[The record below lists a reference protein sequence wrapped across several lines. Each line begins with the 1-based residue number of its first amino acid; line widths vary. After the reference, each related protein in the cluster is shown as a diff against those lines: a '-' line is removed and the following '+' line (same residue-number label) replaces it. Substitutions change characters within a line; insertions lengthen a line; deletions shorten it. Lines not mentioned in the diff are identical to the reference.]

1 MNKKSKL
8 LDLRVGTSNNEQKN
22 NSDSVITARVVDRTN
37 KPTNV
42 VDTTEKI
49 NKLNEAVYTGM
60 TGANPTSI
68 RDGSFNN
75 PYLKLGYS
83 DKGTRSA
90 EFWRDM
96 ITFDRE
102 TITAVY
108 HGSWVFRRIIDK
120 VAQDMWSAGITIEGS
135 TDPEGVQRVQKRLSR
150 LRSDL
155 IWATEQAR
163 LYGGAA
169 SLIMVND
176 GTDDLSKPLN
186 LNGIRKGAAIQLWTT
201 DRWWGLDT
209 SSEKVTNYKSK
220 DFNTPKYYT
229 FNIDDAQSINSSNLN
244 IKVHHSRVLRWV
256 NRKSVRL
263 INTLLLGWGIS
274 ELEHIYQDLMIYENA
289 KATGGSLLDKTLLEI
304 VKVEGLRGIMQGL
317 GLGSTAQEQEL
328 ATQMAGLNNFRM
340 NSTVLLDKENDYQQ
354 FSATFTGV
362 SELLETY
369 RDVIAGASEMPKVLL
384 YGDTKGGLTSDSPA
398 EMEFYAQT
406 INGKQ
411 DEMLRPVLDK
421 LIPIIYASEGLQI
434 PPDFDYTFES
444 IAGITQERK
453 LNLLQ
458 GTLDAVGKMIDSGML
473 THETGLKE
481 VQQVQKITGFGSN
494 IEERDAELAKKSD
507 EPEPDDFGGE
517 KTQEDLPT
525 PQDDYSEV
533 KDEIVSNLPIKKRL
547 FDKISKKN
555 KEKNK

>member
-1 MNKKSKL
+1 MEKKSKL
-8 LDLRVGTSNNEQKN
+8 LDIGIKTSDNSQIN
-22 NSDSVITARVVDRTN
+22 NSETVITARISDANSRN
-37 KPTNV
+37 AK

-75 PYLKLGYS
+75 SYLKLGVS
-83 DKGTRSA
+83 NAGLRGA

-120 VAQDMWSAGITIEGS
+120 IAQDMWSAGISIEGS
-135 TDPEGVQRVQKRLSR
+135 IDPEGVQRIQKRLSR

-176 GTDDLSKPLN
+176 GTDDLAKPLN
-186 LNGIRKGAAIQLWTT
+186 LNGIKKGAAIQLWST
-201 DRWWGLDT
+201 DRWWGLST
-209 SSEKVTNYKSK
+209 SSEKVTNYRSK

-229 FNIDDAQSINSSNLN
+229 FNIEDAQSVDSSNLN

-256 NRKSVRL
+256 NRRSVRL

-274 ELEHIYQDLMIYENA
+274 ELEHLYQDLMTYENA
-289 KATGGSLLDKTLLEI
+289 KGTGGALLDKALLEI

-328 ATQMAGLNNFRM
+328 ATQMAGLQNFRM
-340 NSTVLLDKENDYQQ
+340 NSTVLLDKDNDYQQ
-354 FSATFTGV
+354 FTASFTGV

-369 RDVIAGASEMPKVLL
+369 RDVIAGSAEMPKVLL

-411 DEMLRPVLDK
+411 EEMLRPVLDK
-421 LIPIIYASEGLQI
+421 LLPIICASEGIRI
-434 PPDFDYTFES
+434 PDDFDYNFEN

-458 GTLDAVGKMIDSGML
+458 GTIQAVTTMVDGGMM

-481 VQQVQKITGFGSN
+481 VQQVQKMTGFGSN
-494 IEERDAELAKKSD
+494 VEERDAELAKKSD
-507 EPEPDDFGGE
+507 EPEPDNFGGE
-517 KTQEDLPT
+517 QTEEMLPT
-525 PQDDYSEV
+525 AQDDYAEI
-533 KDEIVSNLPIKKRL
+533 KDEIEAQMPVRKRL
-547 FDKISKKN
+547 FDKGHKRYKEN
-555 KEKNK
+555 KQ

>member
-1 MNKKSKL
+1 MEKKSKL
-8 LDLRVGTSNNEQKN
+8 LDIGIKTSDNSQSNNSET
-22 NSDSVITARVVDRTN
+22 VITARISDANNRN
-37 KPTNV
+37 AK

-75 PYLKLGYS
+75 SYLKLGVS
-83 DKGTRSA
+83 NAGLRGA

-102 TITAVY
+102 TITAIY

-120 VAQDMWSAGITIEGS
+120 IAQDMWSAGISIEGS
-135 TDPEGVQRVQKRLSR
+135 IDPEGVQRVQKRLSR

-176 GTDDLSKPLN
+176 GTDDLAKPLN
-186 LNGIRKGAAIQLWTT
+186 LNGIKKGAAIQLWST
-201 DRWWGLDT
+201 DRWWGLST
-209 SSEKVTNYKSK
+209 SSEKVTNYRSK

-229 FNIDDAQSINSSNLN
+229 FNIEDAQSVDSSNLN
-244 IKVHHSRVLRWV
+244 IRVHHSRVLRWV
-256 NRKSVRL
+256 NRRSVRL

-274 ELEHIYQDLMIYENA
+274 ELEHLYQDLMTYENA
-289 KATGGSLLDKTLLEI
+289 KGTGGALLDKALLEI

-328 ATQMAGLNNFRM
+328 ATQMAGLQNFRM
-340 NSTVLLDKENDYQQ
+340 NSTVLLDKDNDYQQ
-354 FSATFTGV
+354 FTASFTGV

-369 RDVIAGASEMPKVLL
+369 RDVIAGSAEMPKVLL

-411 DEMLRPVLDK
+411 EEMLRPVLDK
-421 LIPIIYASEGLQI
+421 LLPIICASEGIRI
-434 PPDFDYTFES
+434 PDDFDYNFEN

-458 GTLDAVGKMIDSGML
+458 GTIQAVTSMVDGGMM

-494 IEERDAELAKKSD
+494 VEDRDAELAKKSD
-507 EPEPDDFGGE
+507 EPEPDNFGGE
-517 KTQEDLPT
+517 QTEEMLPT
-525 PQDDYSEV
+525 AQDDYSEI
-533 KDEIVSNLPIKKRL
+533 KDEIEAQMPVRKRL
-547 FDKISKKN
+547 FDRGHKRN
-555 KEKNK
+555 KENKQ

>member
-8 LDLRVGTSNNEQKN
+8 LDIGVRTSD
-22 NSDSVITARVVDRTN
+22 NSKTDNSETVITARVTDASEHKQSSASTVNT
-37 KPTNV
+37 
-42 VDTTEKI
+42 I

-60 TGANPTSI
+60 TGANPTSV

-75 PYLKLGYS
+75 SYLKLGTS
-83 DKGTRSA
+83 NTGVRSA

-120 VAQDMWSAGITIEGS
+120 IAQDMWSAGISIEGAIP
-135 TDPEGVQRVQKRLSR
+135 PEGVQRVQKRLSR
-150 LRSDL
+150 LRSEL

-186 LNGIRKGAAIQLWTT
+186 LNGIKKGASIQLWST
-201 DRWWGLDT
+201 DRWWGLST

-220 DFNTPKYYT
+220 DFNTPLYYT
-229 FNIDDAQSINSSNLN
+229 FNIEDAQSVDSSNLN

-256 NRKSVRL
+256 NRRSVRL

-274 ELEHIYQDLMIYENA
+274 ELEHLYQDLMTYENA

-304 VKVEGLRGIMQGL
+304 VKVDGLRGIMQGL

-328 ATQMAGLNNFRM
+328 ASQMAGLQNFRM
-340 NSTVLLDKENDYQQ
+340 NSTILLDKENDYQQ
-354 FSATFTGV
+354 FTATFTGV

-369 RDVIAGASEMPKVLL
+369 KDVISGSAEMPKVLL

-411 DEMLRPVLDK
+411 EEMLRPVLDK
-421 LIPIIYASEGLQI
+421 LLPVIFASEGIKI
-434 PPDFDYTFES
+434 PDDFDYSFEN

-458 GTLDAVGKMIDSGML
+458 GTIQAVNSLVDGGMM

-481 VQQVQKITGFGSN
+481 IQQVQKVTGFGSN
-494 IEERDAELAKKSD
+494 IEERDVELSKKSD
-507 EPEPDDFGGE
+507 EPEPDNFGGE
-517 KTQEDLPT
+517 MTEEELPT
-525 PQDDYSEV
+525 AQDDYSEI
-533 KDEIVSNLPIKKRL
+533 KDEIEAQLPVRKRL
-547 FDKISKKN
+547 FDKGHKRN
-555 KEKNK
+555 KENN

>member
-1 MNKKSKL
+1 MEKKSKL
-8 LDLRVGTSNNEQKN
+8 LDIGIKTSDNSQVN
-22 NSDSVITARVVDRTN
+22 NSETVITARISDANSRNAT
-37 KPTNV
+37 

-75 PYLKLGYS
+75 SYLKLGVS
-83 DKGTRSA
+83 NAGLRGA

-102 TITAVY
+102 TITAIY

-120 VAQDMWSAGITIEGS
+120 IAQDMWSAGISIEGS
-135 TDPEGVQRVQKRLSR
+135 IDPEGVQRVQKRLSR

-176 GTDDLSKPLN
+176 GTDDLAKPLN
-186 LNGIRKGAAIQLWTT
+186 LNGIKKGAAIQLWST
-201 DRWWGLDT
+201 DRWWGLST
-209 SSEKVTNYKSK
+209 SSEKVTNYRSK

-229 FNIDDAQSINSSNLN
+229 FNIEDAQSVDSSNLN
-244 IKVHHSRVLRWV
+244 IRVHHSRVLRWV
-256 NRKSVRL
+256 NRRSVRL

-274 ELEHIYQDLMIYENA
+274 ELEHLYQDLMTYENA
-289 KATGGSLLDKTLLEI
+289 KGTGGALLDKALLEI

-328 ATQMAGLNNFRM
+328 ATQMAGLQNFRM
-340 NSTVLLDKENDYQQ
+340 NSTVLLDKDNDYQQ
-354 FSATFTGV
+354 FTASFTGV

-369 RDVIAGASEMPKVLL
+369 RDVIAGSAEMPKVLL

-411 DEMLRPVLDK
+411 EEMLRPVLDK
-421 LIPIIYASEGLQI
+421 LLPIICASEGIRI
-434 PPDFDYTFES
+434 PDDFDYNFEN

-458 GTLDAVGKMIDSGML
+458 GTIQAVTSMVDGGMM

-494 IEERDAELAKKSD
+494 VEDRDAELAKKSD
-507 EPEPDDFGGE
+507 EPEPDNFGGE
-517 KTQEDLPT
+517 QTEEMLPT
-525 PQDDYSEV
+525 AQDDYAEI
-533 KDEIVSNLPIKKRL
+533 KDEIEAQMPVRKRL
-547 FDKISKKN
+547 FDRGHKRN
-555 KEKNK
+555 KENKQ

>member
-1 MNKKSKL
+1 MEKKSKL
-8 LDLRVGTSNNEQKN
+8 LDIGIKTSDNSQIN
-22 NSDSVITARVVDRTN
+22 NSETVITARISDANSRN
-37 KPTNV
+37 AK

-75 PYLKLGYS
+75 SYLKLGVS
-83 DKGTRSA
+83 NAGLRGA

-102 TITAVY
+102 TITAIY

-120 VAQDMWSAGITIEGS
+120 IAQDMWSAGISVEGS
-135 TDPEGVQRVQKRLSR
+135 IDPEGVQRVQKRLSR

-176 GTDDLSKPLN
+176 GTDDLAKPLN
-186 LNGIRKGAAIQLWTT
+186 LNGIKKGAAIQLWST
-201 DRWWGLDT
+201 DRWWGLST
-209 SSEKVTNYKSK
+209 SSEKVTNYRSK

-229 FNIDDAQSINSSNLN
+229 FNIEDAQSVDSSNLN
-244 IKVHHSRVLRWV
+244 IRVHHSRVLRWV
-256 NRKSVRL
+256 NRRSVRL

-274 ELEHIYQDLMIYENA
+274 ELEHLYQDLMTYENA
-289 KATGGSLLDKTLLEI
+289 KGTGGALLDKALLEI

-328 ATQMAGLNNFRM
+328 ATQMAGLQNFRM
-340 NSTVLLDKENDYQQ
+340 NSTVLLDKDNDYQQ
-354 FSATFTGV
+354 FTASFTGV

-369 RDVIAGASEMPKVLL
+369 RDVIAGSAEMPKVLL

-411 DEMLRPVLDK
+411 EEMLRPVLDK
-421 LIPIIYASEGLQI
+421 LLPIICASEGIRI
-434 PPDFDYTFES
+434 PDDFDYNFEN

-458 GTLDAVGKMIDSGML
+458 GTIQAVTQMVDGGMM

-481 VQQVQKITGFGSN
+481 VQQVQKMTGFGSN
-494 IEERDAELAKKSD
+494 VEERDAELARKSD
-507 EPEPDDFGGE
+507 EPEPDNFGGE
-517 KTQEDLPT
+517 QTEEMLPT
-525 PQDDYSEV
+525 AQDDYAEI
-533 KDEIVSNLPIKKRL
+533 KDEIEAQMPVRKRL
-547 FDKISKKN
+547 FDRGHKRN
-555 KEKNK
+555 KENKQ

>member
-8 LDLRVGTSNNEQKN
+8 LDIGIRTTDNSKTN
-22 NSDSVITARVVDRTN
+22 NSETVITAHVTDASKN
-37 KPTNV
+37 KKASDNTV
-42 VDTTEKI
+42 EVI
-49 NKLNEAVYTGM
+49 NKLNETVYTGM
-60 TGANPTSI
+60 IGANPTSV

-75 PYLKLGYS
+75 SYLKLGAS
-83 DKGTRSA
+83 NTGVRSA

-120 VAQDMWSAGITIEGS
+120 IAQDMWSAGISIEGS
-135 TDPEGVQRVQKRLSR
+135 IPPEGVQRVQKRLSR
-150 LRSDL
+150 LRSEL

-186 LNGIRKGAAIQLWTT
+186 LNGIKKGASIQLWST
-201 DRWWGLDT
+201 DRWWGLST

-220 DFNTPKYYT
+220 DFNTPLYYT
-229 FNIDDAQSINSSNLN
+229 FNIEDAQSVDSSNLN

-256 NRKSVRL
+256 NRRSVRL

-274 ELEHIYQDLMIYENA
+274 ELEHLYQDLMIYENA

-328 ATQMAGLNNFRM
+328 ASQMAGLNNFRM

-354 FSATFTGV
+354 FTATFTGV

-369 RDVIAGASEMPKVLL
+369 KDVISGSAEMPKVLL

-411 DEMLRPVLDK
+411 EEMLRPPLDK
-421 LIPIIYASEGLQI
+421 LLPVIFASEGIKI
-434 PPDFDYTFES
+434 PDDFDYSFEN

-458 GTLDAVGKMIDSGML
+458 GTIQAVTSLVDGGMM

-481 VQQVQKITGFGSN
+481 VQQVQKVTGFGSN
-494 IEERDAELAKKSD
+494 IEERDAELSKKSD
-507 EPEPDDFGGE
+507 EPEPDNFGGE
-517 KTQEDLPT
+517 MTAEELPT
-525 PQDDYSEV
+525 AQDDYSEI
-533 KDEIVSNLPIKKRL
+533 KDEIESQLPVRKRL
-547 FDKISKKN
+547 FDKGHKRN
-555 KEKNK
+555 KENN

>member
-8 LDLRVGTSNNEQKN
+8 LDIGIRTTDNSKTN
-22 NSDSVITARVVDRTN
+22 NSETVITAHIMDASKN
-37 KPTNV
+37 KKASDNTV
-42 VDTTEKI
+42 EVI
-49 NKLNEAVYTGM
+49 NKLNETVYTGM
-60 TGANPTSI
+60 IGANPTSV

-75 PYLKLGYS
+75 SYLKLGAS
-83 DKGTRSA
+83 NTGVRSA

-120 VAQDMWSAGITIEGS
+120 IAQDMWSAGISIEGS
-135 TDPEGVQRVQKRLSR
+135 IPPEGVQRVQKRLSR
-150 LRSDL
+150 LRSEL

-186 LNGIRKGAAIQLWTT
+186 LNGIKKGAAIQLWST
-201 DRWWGLDT
+201 DRWWGLST

-220 DFNTPKYYT
+220 DFNTPLYYT
-229 FNIDDAQSINSSNLN
+229 FNIEDAQSVDSSNLN

-256 NRKSVRL
+256 NRRSVRL

-274 ELEHIYQDLMIYENA
+274 ELEHLYQDLMIYENA

-328 ATQMAGLNNFRM
+328 ASQMAGLNNFRM

-354 FSATFTGV
+354 FNATFTGV

-369 RDVIAGASEMPKVLL
+369 KDVISGSAEMPKVLL

-411 DEMLRPVLDK
+411 EEMLRPALDK
-421 LIPIIYASEGLQI
+421 LLPVIFASEGIKI
-434 PPDFDYTFES
+434 PDDFDYSFEN

-458 GTLDAVGKMIDSGML
+458 GTIQAVTSLVDSGMM

-481 VQQVQKITGFGSN
+481 VQQVQKVTGFGSN
-494 IEERDAELAKKSD
+494 IEERDAELSKKSD
-507 EPEPDDFGGE
+507 EPEPDNFGGE
-517 KTQEDLPT
+517 MTAEELPT
-525 PQDDYSEV
+525 AQDDYSEI
-533 KDEIVSNLPIKKRL
+533 KDEIESQLPVRKRL
-547 FDKISKKN
+547 FDKGHKRN
-555 KEKNK
+555 KENN

>member
-1 MNKKSKL
+1 MEKKSKL
-8 LDLRVGTSNNEQKN
+8 LDIGIKTSDNSQVN
-22 NSDSVITARVVDRTN
+22 NSETVITARISDANSRN
-37 KPTNV
+37 AK

-49 NKLNEAVYTGM
+49 NRLNEAVYTGM

-75 PYLKLGYS
+75 SYLKLGVS
-83 DKGTRSA
+83 NAGLRGA
-90 EFWRDM
+90 EFCRDM

-102 TITAVY
+102 TITAIY

-120 VAQDMWSAGITIEGS
+120 IAQDMWSAGISIEGS
-135 TDPEGVQRVQKRLSR
+135 IDPEGVQRVQKRLSR

-176 GTDDLSKPLN
+176 GTDDLAKPLN
-186 LNGIRKGAAIQLWTT
+186 LNGIKKGAAIQLWST
-201 DRWWGLDT
+201 DRWWGLST
-209 SSEKVTNYKSK
+209 SSEKVTNYRSK

-229 FNIDDAQSINSSNLN
+229 FNIEDAQSVDSSNLN
-244 IKVHHSRVLRWV
+244 IRVHHSRVLRWV
-256 NRKSVRL
+256 NRRSVRL

-274 ELEHIYQDLMIYENA
+274 ELEHLYQDLMTYENA
-289 KATGGSLLDKTLLEI
+289 KGTGGALLDKALLEI

-328 ATQMAGLNNFRM
+328 ATQMAGLQNFRM
-340 NSTVLLDKENDYQQ
+340 NSTVLLDKDNDYQQ
-354 FSATFTGV
+354 FIASFTGV

-369 RDVIAGASEMPKVLL
+369 RDVIAGSAEMPKVLL

-411 DEMLRPVLDK
+411 EEMLRPVLDK
-421 LIPIIYASEGLQI
+421 LLPIICASEGIRI
-434 PPDFDYTFES
+434 PDDFDYNFEN

-458 GTLDAVGKMIDSGML
+458 GTIQAVTTMVDGGMM

-494 IEERDAELAKKSD
+494 VEDRDAELAKKSD
-507 EPEPDDFGGE
+507 EPEPDNFGGE
-517 KTQEDLPT
+517 QTEEMLPT
-525 PQDDYSEV
+525 AQDDYAEI
-533 KDEIVSNLPIKKRL
+533 KDEIEAQMPVRKRL
-547 FDKISKKN
+547 FDKGHKRYKEN
-555 KEKNK
+555 KQ

>member
-1 MNKKSKL
+1 MEKKSKL
-8 LDLRVGTSNNEQKN
+8 LDIGIKTSDNSQIN
-22 NSDSVITARVVDRTN
+22 NSETVITARISDANSRN
-37 KPTNV
+37 AK

-75 PYLKLGYS
+75 SYLKLGVS
-83 DKGTRSA
+83 NAGLRGA

-102 TITAVY
+102 TITAIY

-120 VAQDMWSAGITIEGS
+120 IAQDMWSAGISIEGS
-135 TDPEGVQRVQKRLSR
+135 IDPEGVQRVQKRLSR

-176 GTDDLSKPLN
+176 GTDDLAKPLN
-186 LNGIRKGAAIQLWTT
+186 LNGIKKGAAIQLWST
-201 DRWWGLDT
+201 DRWWGLST
-209 SSEKVTNYKSK
+209 SSEKVTNYRSK

-229 FNIDDAQSINSSNLN
+229 FNIEDAQSVDSSNLN
-244 IKVHHSRVLRWV
+244 IRVHHSRVLRWV
-256 NRKSVRL
+256 NRRSVRL

-274 ELEHIYQDLMIYENA
+274 ELEHLYQDLMTYENA
-289 KATGGSLLDKTLLEI
+289 KGTGGALLDKALLEI
-304 VKVEGLRGIMQGL
+304 VKIEGLRGIMQGL
-317 GLGSTAQEQEL
+317 GLGSIAQEQEL
-328 ATQMAGLNNFRM
+328 ATQMAGLQNFRM
-340 NSTVLLDKENDYQQ
+340 NSTVLLDKDNDYQQ
-354 FSATFTGV
+354 FPASFTGV

-369 RDVIAGASEMPKVLL
+369 RDVIAGSAEMPKVLL

-411 DEMLRPVLDK
+411 EEMLRPVLDK
-421 LIPIIYASEGLQI
+421 LLPIICASEGIRI
-434 PPDFDYTFES
+434 PDDFDYNFEN

-458 GTLDAVGKMIDSGML
+458 GTIQAVTSMVDGGMM

-494 IEERDAELAKKSD
+494 VEDRDAELAKKSD
-507 EPEPDDFGGE
+507 EPEPDNFGGE
-517 KTQEDLPT
+517 QTEEMLPT
-525 PQDDYSEV
+525 AQDDYAEI
-533 KDEIVSNLPIKKRL
+533 KDEIEAQMPVRKRL
-547 FDKISKKN
+547 FDKGHKRN
-555 KEKNK
+555 KENKQ

>member
-1 MNKKSKL
+1 MEKKSKL
-8 LDLRVGTSNNEQKN
+8 LDIGIKTSDNSQIN
-22 NSDSVITARVVDRTN
+22 NSETVITARISDASSRN
-37 KPTNV
+37 AK

-75 PYLKLGYS
+75 SYLKLGVS
-83 DKGTRSA
+83 NAGLRGA

-120 VAQDMWSAGITIEGS
+120 IAQDMWSAGISIEGS
-135 TDPEGVQRVQKRLSR
+135 IDPEGVQRVQKRLSR

-176 GTDDLSKPLN
+176 GTDDLAKPLN
-186 LNGIRKGAAIQLWTT
+186 LNGIKKGAAIQLWST
-201 DRWWGLDT
+201 DRWWGLST
-209 SSEKVTNYKSK
+209 SSEKVTNYRSK

-229 FNIDDAQSINSSNLN
+229 FNIEDAQSVDSSNLN
-244 IKVHHSRVLRWV
+244 IRVHHSRVLRWV
-256 NRKSVRL
+256 NRRSVRL

-274 ELEHIYQDLMIYENA
+274 ELEHLYQDLMTYENA
-289 KATGGSLLDKTLLEI
+289 KGTGGALLDKALLEI

-328 ATQMAGLNNFRM
+328 ATQMAGLQNFRM
-340 NSTVLLDKENDYQQ
+340 NSTVLLDKDNDYQQ
-354 FSATFTGV
+354 FTASFTGV

-369 RDVIAGASEMPKVLL
+369 RDVIAGSAEMPKVLL

-411 DEMLRPVLDK
+411 EEMLRPVLDK
-421 LIPIIYASEGLQI
+421 LLPIVCASEGIRI
-434 PPDFDYTFES
+434 PDDFDYNFEN

-458 GTLDAVGKMIDSGML
+458 GTIQAVTSMVDGGMM

-494 IEERDAELAKKSD
+494 VEERDAELAKKSD

-517 KTQEDLPT
+517 QTEEALPT
-525 PQDDYSEV
+525 AQDDYAEI
-533 KDEIVSNLPIKKRL
+533 KDEIEAQMPVRKRL
-547 FDKISKKN
+547 FDKGHKRYKEN
-555 KEKNK
+555 KQ

>member
-1 MNKKSKL
+1 MEKKSKL
-8 LDLRVGTSNNEQKN
+8 LDIGIKTSDNSQVN
-22 NSDSVITARVVDRTN
+22 NSETVITARISDANSRN
-37 KPTNV
+37 AK

-49 NKLNEAVYTGM
+49 NRLNEAVYTGM

-75 PYLKLGYS
+75 SYLKLGVS
-83 DKGTRSA
+83 NAGLRGA

-102 TITAVY
+102 TITAIY

-120 VAQDMWSAGITIEGS
+120 IAQDMWSAGISIEGS
-135 TDPEGVQRVQKRLSR
+135 IDPEGVQRVQKRLSR

-176 GTDDLSKPLN
+176 GTDDLAKPLN
-186 LNGIRKGAAIQLWTT
+186 LNGIKKGAAIQLWST
-201 DRWWGLDT
+201 DRWWGLST
-209 SSEKVTNYKSK
+209 SSEKVTNYRSK

-229 FNIDDAQSINSSNLN
+229 FNIEDAQSVDSSNLN
-244 IKVHHSRVLRWV
+244 IRVHHSRVLRWV
-256 NRKSVRL
+256 NRRSVRL

-274 ELEHIYQDLMIYENA
+274 ELEHLYQDLMTYENA
-289 KATGGSLLDKTLLEI
+289 KGTGGALLDKALLEI

-328 ATQMAGLNNFRM
+328 ATQMAGLQNFRM
-340 NSTVLLDKENDYQQ
+340 NSTVLLDKDNDYQQ
-354 FSATFTGV
+354 FTASFTGV

-369 RDVIAGASEMPKVLL
+369 RDVIAGSAEMPKVLL

-411 DEMLRPVLDK
+411 EEMLRPVLDK
-421 LIPIIYASEGLQI
+421 LLPIICASEGIRI
-434 PPDFDYTFES
+434 PDDFDYNFEN

-458 GTLDAVGKMIDSGML
+458 GTIQAVTSMVDGGMM

-494 IEERDAELAKKSD
+494 VEDRDAELAKKSD
-507 EPEPDDFGGE
+507 EPEPDNFGGE
-517 KTQEDLPT
+517 QTEEMLPT
-525 PQDDYSEV
+525 AQDDYAEI
-533 KDEIVSNLPIKKRL
+533 KDEIEAQMPVRKRL
-547 FDKISKKN
+547 FDKGHKRN
-555 KEKNK
+555 KENQQ

>member
-1 MNKKSKL
+1 MEKKSKL
-8 LDLRVGTSNNEQKN
+8 LDIGIKTSDNSQIN
-22 NSDSVITARVVDRTN
+22 NSETVITARISDANSRN
-37 KPTNV
+37 AK

-75 PYLKLGYS
+75 SYLKLGVS
-83 DKGTRSA
+83 NAGLRGA

-102 TITAVY
+102 TITAIY

-120 VAQDMWSAGITIEGS
+120 IAQDMWSAGISIEGS
-135 TDPEGVQRVQKRLSR
+135 IDPEGVQRVQKRLSR

-176 GTDDLSKPLN
+176 GTDDLAKPLN
-186 LNGIRKGAAIQLWTT
+186 LNGIKKGAAIQLWST
-201 DRWWGLDT
+201 DRWWGLST
-209 SSEKVTNYKSK
+209 SSEKVTNYRSK

-229 FNIDDAQSINSSNLN
+229 FNIEDAQSVDSSNLN
-244 IKVHHSRVLRWV
+244 IRVHHSRVLRWV
-256 NRKSVRL
+256 NRRSVRL

-274 ELEHIYQDLMIYENA
+274 ELEHLYQDLMTYENA
-289 KATGGSLLDKTLLEI
+289 KGTGGALLDKALLEI
-304 VKVEGLRGIMQGL
+304 VKIEGLRGIMQGL
-317 GLGSTAQEQEL
+317 GLGSIAQEQEL
-328 ATQMAGLNNFRM
+328 ATQMAGLQNFRM
-340 NSTVLLDKENDYQQ
+340 NSTVLLDKDNDYQQ
-354 FSATFTGV
+354 FPASFTGV

-369 RDVIAGASEMPKVLL
+369 RDVIAGSAEMPKVLL

-411 DEMLRPVLDK
+411 EEMLRPVLDK
-421 LIPIIYASEGLQI
+421 LLPIICASEGIRI
-434 PPDFDYTFES
+434 PDDFDYNFEN

-458 GTLDAVGKMIDSGML
+458 GTIQAVTSMVDGGMM

-494 IEERDAELAKKSD
+494 VEERDAELAKKSD
-507 EPEPDDFGGE
+507 EPEPDNFGGE
-517 KTQEDLPT
+517 QTEEMLPT
-525 PQDDYSEV
+525 AQDDYAEI
-533 KDEIVSNLPIKKRL
+533 KDEIEAQMPVRKRL
-547 FDKISKKN
+547 FDKGYKRN
-555 KEKNK
+555 KENKQ

>member
-1 MNKKSKL
+1 MEKKSKL
-8 LDLRVGTSNNEQKN
+8 LDMGIKLSDNSQSNNSET
-22 NSDSVITARVVDRTN
+22 VITARISDANNRN
-37 KPTNV
+37 AK

-75 PYLKLGYS
+75 SYLKLGVS
-83 DKGTRSA
+83 NAGLRGA

-120 VAQDMWSAGITIEGS
+120 IAQDMWSAGISIEGS
-135 TDPEGVQRVQKRLSR
+135 IDPEGVQRVQKRLSR

-155 IWATEQAR
+155 IWATEQSR

-176 GTDDLSKPLN
+176 GTDDLAKPLN
-186 LNGIRKGAAIQLWTT
+186 LNGIKKGAAIQLWST
-201 DRWWGLDT
+201 DRWWGLST
-209 SSEKVTNYKSK
+209 SSEKVTNYRSK

-229 FNIDDAQSINSSNLN
+229 FNIEDAQSVDSSNLN
-244 IKVHHSRVLRWV
+244 IRVHHSRVLRWV
-256 NRKSVRL
+256 NRRSVRL

-274 ELEHIYQDLMIYENA
+274 ELEHLYQDLMTYENA
-289 KATGGSLLDKTLLEI
+289 KGTGGALLDKALLEI

-328 ATQMAGLNNFRM
+328 ATQMAGLQNFRM
-340 NSTVLLDKENDYQQ
+340 NSTVLLDKDNDYQQ
-354 FSATFTGV
+354 FTASFTGV

-369 RDVIAGASEMPKVLL
+369 RDVIAGSAEMPKVLL

-411 DEMLRPVLDK
+411 EEMLRPVLDK
-421 LIPIIYASEGLQI
+421 LLPIICASEGIRI
-434 PPDFDYTFES
+434 PDDFDYNFEN

-458 GTLDAVGKMIDSGML
+458 GTIQAVTSMVDGGMM

-494 IEERDAELAKKSD
+494 VEERDAELAKKSD

-517 KTQEDLPT
+517 QTEEALPT
-525 PQDDYSEV
+525 AQDDYAEI
-533 KDEIVSNLPIKKRL
+533 KDEIEAQMPVRKRL
-547 FDKISKKN
+547 FDKGHKRN
-555 KEKNK
+555 KENKQ

>member
-1 MNKKSKL
+1 MEKKSKL
-8 LDLRVGTSNNEQKN
+8 LDIGIKTSDNSQIN
-22 NSDSVITARVVDRTN
+22 NSETVITARISDANSRN
-37 KPTNV
+37 AK

-75 PYLKLGYS
+75 SYLKLGVS
-83 DKGTRSA
+83 NAGLRGA

-102 TITAVY
+102 TITAIY

-120 VAQDMWSAGITIEGS
+120 IAQDMWSAGISIEGS
-135 TDPEGVQRVQKRLSR
+135 IDPEGVQRVQKRLSR

-176 GTDDLSKPLN
+176 GTDDLAKPLN
-186 LNGIRKGAAIQLWTT
+186 LNGIKKGAAIQLWST
-201 DRWWGLDT
+201 DRWWGLST
-209 SSEKVTNYKSK
+209 SSEKVTNYRSK

-229 FNIDDAQSINSSNLN
+229 FNIEDAQSVDSSNLN
-244 IKVHHSRVLRWV
+244 IRVHHSRVLRWV
-256 NRKSVRL
+256 NRRSVRL

-274 ELEHIYQDLMIYENA
+274 ELEHLYQDLMTYENA
-289 KATGGSLLDKTLLEI
+289 KGTGGALLDKALLEI

-328 ATQMAGLNNFRM
+328 ATQMAGLQNFRM
-340 NSTVLLDKENDYQQ
+340 NSTVLLDKDNDYQQ
-354 FSATFTGV
+354 FTASFTGV

-369 RDVIAGASEMPKVLL
+369 RDVIAGSAEMPKVLL

-411 DEMLRPVLDK
+411 EEMLRPVLDK
-421 LIPIIYASEGLQI
+421 LLPIICASEGIRI
-434 PPDFDYTFES
+434 PDDFDYNFEN

-458 GTLDAVGKMIDSGML
+458 GTIQAVTSMVDGGMM

-494 IEERDAELAKKSD
+494 VEERDAELAKKSD
-507 EPEPDDFGGE
+507 EPEPDNFGGE
-517 KTQEDLPT
+517 QTEEMLPT
-525 PQDDYSEV
+525 AQDDYAEI
-533 KDEIVSNLPIKKRL
+533 KDEIEAQMPVRKRL
-547 FDKISKKN
+547 FDKGHKRN
-555 KEKNK
+555 KENQQ

>member
-1 MNKKSKL
+1 MEKKSKL
-8 LDLRVGTSNNEQKN
+8 LDIGIKTSDNSQSNNSET
-22 NSDSVITARVVDRTN
+22 VITARISDANSRN
-37 KPTNV
+37 AK

-75 PYLKLGYS
+75 SYLKLGVS
-83 DKGTRSA
+83 NAGLRGA

-120 VAQDMWSAGITIEGS
+120 IAQDMWSAGISIEGS
-135 TDPEGVQRVQKRLSR
+135 IDPEGVQRIQKRLSR

-176 GTDDLSKPLN
+176 GTDDLAKPLN
-186 LNGIRKGAAIQLWTT
+186 LNGIKKGAAIQLWST
-201 DRWWGLDT
+201 DRWWGLST
-209 SSEKVTNYKSK
+209 SSEKVTNYRSK

-229 FNIDDAQSINSSNLN
+229 FNIEDAQSVDSSNLN

-256 NRKSVRL
+256 NRRSVRL

-274 ELEHIYQDLMIYENA
+274 ELEHLYQDLMTYENA
-289 KATGGSLLDKTLLEI
+289 KGTGGALLDKALLEI

-328 ATQMAGLNNFRM
+328 ATQMAGLQNFRM
-340 NSTVLLDKENDYQQ
+340 NSTVLLDKDNDYQQ
-354 FSATFTGV
+354 FTASFTGV

-369 RDVIAGASEMPKVLL
+369 RDVIAGSAEMPKVLL

-411 DEMLRPVLDK
+411 EEMLRPVLDK
-421 LIPIIYASEGLQI
+421 LLPIICASEGIRI
-434 PPDFDYTFES
+434 PDDFDYNFEN

-458 GTLDAVGKMIDSGML
+458 GTIQAVTTMVDGGMM

-481 VQQVQKITGFGSN
+481 VQQVQKMTGFGSN
-494 IEERDAELAKKSD
+494 VEERDAELAKKSD
-507 EPEPDDFGGE
+507 EPEPDNFGGE
-517 KTQEDLPT
+517 QTEEMLPT
-525 PQDDYSEV
+525 AQDDYAEI
-533 KDEIVSNLPIKKRL
+533 KDEIEAQMPVRKRL
-547 FDKISKKN
+547 FDKGHKRYKEN
-555 KEKNK
+555 KQ

>member
-1 MNKKSKL
+1 MEKKSKL
-8 LDLRVGTSNNEQKN
+8 LDIGIKTSD
-22 NSDSVITARVVDRTN
+22 NSQVNSSETVITARISDANSRN
-37 KPTNV
+37 AK

-49 NKLNEAVYTGM
+49 NRLNEAVYTGM

-75 PYLKLGYS
+75 SYLKLGVS
-83 DKGTRSA
+83 NAGLRGA

-120 VAQDMWSAGITIEGS
+120 IAQDMWSAGISIEGS
-135 TDPEGVQRVQKRLSR
+135 IDPEGVQRVQKRLSR

-176 GTDDLSKPLN
+176 GTDDLAKPLN
-186 LNGIRKGAAIQLWTT
+186 LNGIKKGAAIQLWST
-201 DRWWGLDT
+201 DRWWGLST
-209 SSEKVTNYKSK
+209 SSEKVTNYRSK
-220 DFNTPKYYT
+220 DFNTSKYYT
-229 FNIDDAQSINSSNLN
+229 FNIEDAQSVDSSNLN
-244 IKVHHSRVLRWV
+244 IRVHHSRVLRWV
-256 NRKSVRL
+256 NRRSVRL

-274 ELEHIYQDLMIYENA
+274 ELEHLYQDLMTYENA
-289 KATGGSLLDKTLLEI
+289 KGTGGALLDKALLEI

-328 ATQMAGLNNFRM
+328 ATQMAGLQNFRM
-340 NSTVLLDKENDYQQ
+340 NSTVLLDKDNDYQQ
-354 FSATFTGV
+354 FTASFTGV

-369 RDVIAGASEMPKVLL
+369 RDVIAGSAEMPKVLL

-411 DEMLRPVLDK
+411 EEMLRPVLDK
-421 LIPIIYASEGLQI
+421 LLPIICASEGIRI
-434 PPDFDYTFES
+434 PDDFDYNFEN

-458 GTLDAVGKMIDSGML
+458 GTIQAVTSMVDGGMM

-494 IEERDAELAKKSD
+494 VEDRDAELAKKSD
-507 EPEPDDFGGE
+507 EPEPDNFGGE
-517 KTQEDLPT
+517 QTEEMLPT
-525 PQDDYSEV
+525 AQDDYAEI
-533 KDEIVSNLPIKKRL
+533 KDEIEAQMPVRKRL
-547 FDKISKKN
+547 FDKGHKRN
-555 KEKNK
+555 KENQQ

>member
-1 MNKKSKL
+1 MTKKSKL
-8 LDLRVGTSNNEQKN
+8 LDIGLKTSDNSQVN
-22 NSDSVITARVVDRTN
+22 NSETVITAKITDASSRKTSIG
-37 KPTNV
+37 
-42 VDTTEKI
+42 TTEAI
-49 NKLNEAVYTGM
+49 NKFNEAVYTGM

-75 PYLKLGYS
+75 SYLKLGAS
-83 DKGTRSA
+83 NQGLRSA

-108 HGSWVFRRIIDK
+108 HSSWVFRRIIDK
-120 VAQDMWSAGITIEGS
+120 IAQDMWSAGISFEGAIP
-135 TDPEGVQRVQKRLSR
+135 PEGVQRVQKRLSR

-176 GTDDLSKPLN
+176 GTDDLAKPLN
-186 LNGIRKGAAIQLWTT
+186 LNGIKKGAAIQLWST
-201 DRWWGLDT
+201 DRWWGLST

-229 FNIDDAQSINSSNLN
+229 FNIEDAQSVDSSNLN
-244 IKVHHSRVLRWV
+244 IVVHHSRVLRWV
-256 NRKSVRL
+256 NRRSVRL

-274 ELEHIYQDLMIYENA
+274 ELEHLYQDLMTYENA
-289 KATGGSLLDKTLLEI
+289 KATSGSLLDKTLLEI

-340 NSTVLLDKENDYQQ
+340 NSTVLLDKDNDYQQ
-354 FSATFTGV
+354 FNASFTGV

-369 RDVIAGASEMPKVLL
+369 RDVIAGSAEMPKVLL

-411 DEMLRPVLDK
+411 EEMLRPVLDK
-421 LIPIIYASEGLQI
+421 LLPIIFASEGIQI
-434 PPDFDYTFES
+434 PDDFDYSFEN

-458 GTLDAVGKMIDSGML
+458 GTIQAVTQMVDSGMM

-481 VQQVQKITGFGSN
+481 VQQVQKITGFASN
-494 IEERDAELAKKSD
+494 VEERDVELARKSD
-507 EPEPDDFGGE
+507 EPEPDNFGGE
-517 KTQEDLPT
+517 MTEEDLPT
-525 PQDDYSEV
+525 AQDDYSEI
-533 KDEIVSNLPIKKRL
+533 KDEIEAQLPVRKRL
-547 FDKISKKN
+547 FDKGHKRN
-555 KEKNK
+555 KENRQ

>member
-1 MNKKSKL
+1 MEKKSKL
-8 LDLRVGTSNNEQKN
+8 LDMGIKLSDNSQSNNSET
-22 NSDSVITARVVDRTN
+22 VITARISDANSRN
-37 KPTNV
+37 AK

-75 PYLKLGYS
+75 SYLKLGVS
-83 DKGTRSA
+83 NAGLRGA

-120 VAQDMWSAGITIEGS
+120 IAQDMWSAGISIEGS
-135 TDPEGVQRVQKRLSR
+135 IDPEGVQRVQKRLSR

-176 GTDDLSKPLN
+176 GTDDLAKPLN
-186 LNGIRKGAAIQLWTT
+186 LNGIKKGAAIQLWST
-201 DRWWGLDT
+201 DRWWGLST
-209 SSEKVTNYKSK
+209 SSEKVTNYRSK

-229 FNIDDAQSINSSNLN
+229 FNIEDAQSVDSSNLN
-244 IKVHHSRVLRWV
+244 IRVHHSRVLRWV
-256 NRKSVRL
+256 NRRSVRL

-274 ELEHIYQDLMIYENA
+274 ELEHLYQDLMTYENA
-289 KATGGSLLDKTLLEI
+289 KGTGGALLDKALLEI

-328 ATQMAGLNNFRM
+328 ATQMAGLQNFRM
-340 NSTVLLDKENDYQQ
+340 NSTVLLDKDNDYQQ
-354 FSATFTGV
+354 FTASFTGV

-369 RDVIAGASEMPKVLL
+369 RDVIAGSAEMPKVLL

-411 DEMLRPVLDK
+411 EEMLRPVLDK
-421 LIPIIYASEGLQI
+421 LLPIICASEGIRI
-434 PPDFDYTFES
+434 PDDFDYNFEN

-458 GTLDAVGKMIDSGML
+458 GTIQAVTSMVDGGMM

-494 IEERDAELAKKSD
+494 VEERDAELAKKSD

-517 KTQEDLPT
+517 QTEEALPT
-525 PQDDYSEV
+525 AQDDYAEI
-533 KDEIVSNLPIKKRL
+533 KDEIEAQMPVRKRL
-547 FDKISKKN
+547 FDKGHKRN
-555 KEKNK
+555 KENKQ